1 MVKVIVDTSVW
12 IDYFKHG
19 KYIPEIKS
27 LLEQQR
33 LITND
38 VIIAELLPI
47 IIHDKKEQIAELL
60 NALERIPVFVNWNG
74 LIDAQIKCLKNG
86 YNKIG
91 LLDLMILQTSIEH
104 SVEIFSVDKHFQALG
119 KIFHAKIY
127 KHANS
132 E

>member
-19 KYIPEIKS
+19 KHVPEIKT

-33 LITND
+33 LVTND
-38 VIIAELLPI
+38 VILAELLPI
-47 IIHDKKEQIAELL
+47 IIHDKKEQIADLL
-60 NALERIPVFVNWNG
+60 NTLERIPVFVNWNG

-86 YNKIG
+86 HNKIG
-91 LLDLMILQTSIEH
+91 LLDLMILQTSIEY
-104 SVEIFSVDKHFQALG
+104 SAEVFSVDKHFNALG

-127 KHANS
+127 KQATI